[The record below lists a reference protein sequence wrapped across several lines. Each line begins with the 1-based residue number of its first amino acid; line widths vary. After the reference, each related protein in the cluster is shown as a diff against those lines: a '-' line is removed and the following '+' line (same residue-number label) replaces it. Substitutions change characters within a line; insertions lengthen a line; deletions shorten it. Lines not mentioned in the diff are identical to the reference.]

1 VFDEQPVRVVVGL
14 RDVPAAARVNN
25 SVAQTIQLRTRSPHH
40 VIEQLFDREIH
51 HVLLEGGP
59 TLAAAFLQAGLV
71 DQAIGYVAPAL
82 LGEGLSMVGSIQVTT
97 LSESVRFD
105 YDDVRLVGSD
115 MRWIA
120 RLSETPSIEM
130 EGVQ

>member
-1 VFDEQPVRVVVGL
+1 
-14 RDVPAAARVNN
+14 
-25 SVAQTIQLRTRSPHH
+25 
-40 VIEQLFDREIH
+40 
-51 HVLLEGGP
+51 
-59 TLAAAFLQAGLV
+59 LV